1 MGRYITGDIET
12 KLWFG
17 VQSSNAAD
25 RFGVTGVQP
34 SELYYYFDEENLA
47 DLEAELA
54 AIVDKVGLFN
64 LTKIDSFMKSAYA
77 YNDAALEQAGILHL
91 WKMHQHDYADYILG
105 IKIRDCIK
113 ATGSCEFTAEL

>member
-17 VQSSNAAD
+17 VQSSDAAD

-34 SELYYYFDEENLA
+34 SELYYYFDEENLI
-47 DLEAELA
+47 DVEAELE
-54 AIVDKVGLFN
+54 AIVDKIGIFN
-64 LTKIDSFMKSAYA
+64 ITQIHNFMESAES
-77 YNDAALEQAGILHL
+77 YNDQILARHGLLEL
-91 WKMHQHDYADYILG
+91 WNTHQVDYADYVLG

-113 ATGSCEFTAEL
+113 ATGRCEFTAEL

>member
-17 VQSSNAAD
+17 VQSSAAAD

-34 SELYYYFDEENLA
+34 SELYYYFDEENLI
-47 DLEAELA
+47 DVEAELE
-54 AIVDKVGLFN
+54 AIVDKIGIFN
-64 LTKIDSFMKSAYA
+64 IARIHNFMGSVES
-77 YNDAALEQAGILHL
+77 YNDYGLADHGLLEL
-91 WKMHQHDYADYILG
+91 WNMHKADYVDYILG